1 MTVYWILP
9 FFSSLLGEKGALK
22 HKDNKSIPQNL
33 PYALLPKYTFPLH
46 FYGQV
51 HICFSNGMVPLSL
64 MSLQS
69 HILEREIL
77 SIGLE
82 LKPS

>member
-9 FFSSLLGEKGALK
+9 FFSSLLGKKGALK

-33 PYALLPKYTFPLH
+33 PDALLPKSTFPLH

-51 HICFSNGMVPLSL
+51 HIGFSNVMIPLSL

-69 HILEREIL
+69 HVLERESL

>member
-9 FFSSLLGEKGALK
+9 FFSSLLGKKGALK

-33 PYALLPKYTFPLH
+33 PDALLPKSTFPLH

-69 HILEREIL
+69 HILESL